1 MVVGAI
7 DLIVKKG
14 IIVLLLLTGVTA
26 FGQQQDS
33 TGTYKRRV
41 LETTEIDFLTSY
53 YTQDGD
59 YGAVNGGIGTQDLT
73 DFATSFV
80 ISIPLNDDD
89 ILTIDASFSAYSSAS
104 TSDIDPF
111 DGDGPADPFVASSGS
126 SSSDTW
132 INGTF
137 TYSHSSDD
145 RNEIWST
152 NLSVSTEYDYFSVGV
167 GGSYTRLFN
176 EKNTELSVNAN
187 VYLDS
192 WSLIYPKELR
202 PFVEGGKGLEDKLF
216 TENTITGNPNYDPAF
231 IEPNSGSRNSYS
243 LGLGFSQIISKRLQG
258 SLVADFVYQE
268 GLLSTPFH
276 RIYFSD
282 VADSFIDNF
291 QLADDIERVPDTR
304 FKVAIGG
311 RLHYYLNE
319 VVVIKLNARYY
330 TDDWEINSITAGIE
344 VPIKINSKF
353 TLYPSYRFYTQT
365 APTFFAPFQEHLS
378 TQEFFTSDYDLSDY
392 SANQYGFGVT
402 YTDIFEKF
410 HLGKF
415 GLKSIDLRFNYY
427 ERDSGLDSSIIA
439 AGFKFVKD

>member
-1 MVVGAI
+1 
-7 DLIVKKG
+7 
-14 IIVLLLLTGVTA
+14 
-26 FGQQQDS
+26 
-33 TGTYKRRV
+33 
-41 LETTEIDFLTSY
+41 
-53 YTQDGD
+53 
-59 YGAVNGGIGTQDLT
+59 
-73 DFATSFV
+73 
-80 ISIPLNDDD
+80 
-89 ILTIDASFSAYSSAS
+89 
-104 TSDIDPF
+104 
-111 DGDGPADPFVASSGS
+111 
-126 SSSDTW
+126 
-132 INGTF
+132 
-137 TYSHSSDD
+137 
-145 RNEIWST
+145 
-152 NLSVSTEYDYFSVGV
+152 
-167 GGSYTRLFN
+167 
-176 EKNTELSVNAN
+176 
-187 VYLDS
+187 
-192 WSLIYPKELR
+192 
-202 PFVEGGKGLEDKLF
+202 
-216 TENTITGNPNYDPAF
+216 
-231 IEPNSGSRNSYS
+231 

>member
-1 MVVGAI
+1 MEEKPGVVVGAI

-231 IEPNSGSRNSYS
+231 IEPNSGSRNS
-243 LGLGFSQIISKRLQG
+243 
-258 SLVADFVYQE
+258 
-268 GLLSTPFH
+268 
-276 RIYFSD
+276 
-282 VADSFIDNF
+282 
-291 QLADDIERVPDTR
+291 
-304 FKVAIGG
+304 
-311 RLHYYLNE
+311 
-319 VVVIKLNARYY
+319 
-330 TDDWEINSITAGIE
+330 
-344 VPIKINSKF
+344 
-353 TLYPSYRFYTQT
+353 
-365 APTFFAPFQEHLS
+365 
-378 TQEFFTSDYDLSDY
+378 
-392 SANQYGFGVT
+392 
-402 YTDIFEKF
+402 
-410 HLGKF
+410 
-415 GLKSIDLRFNYY
+415 
-427 ERDSGLDSSIIA
+427 
-439 AGFKFVKD
+439 